1 MCHNGAK
8 RFFKAIISISLDVF
22 KSVKYLI
29 CAFYQKYVKFN
40 FTISLA
46 TLFTVYLEELIR
58 AQPKMLVTLL
68 FHQANQDLSKRQ
80 SEGGGRGLSYVI

>member
-1 MCHNGAK
+1 MA
-8 RFFKAIISISLDVF
+8 
-22 KSVKYLI
+22 
-29 CAFYQKYVKFN
+29 
-40 FTISLA
+40 LA
-46 TLFTVYLEELIR
+46 TFMYTVYLEELIR